1 MYINFRKLLR
11 AVCIMCLALVVG
23 GAGALMAGKVAGQNP
38 ESALARSF
46 SAIANLGQ
54 GEPSSMGA
62 TSAVGKG
69 DSQDLTLANADG
81 NWGLSFQEEGIPP
94 VGNATMDYLAKY
106 NAYYAVAT
114 DKKIAYLTFDGGYE
128 NGHTEKI
135 LDVLKEEKVPAAFFL
150 VGNYF
155 TEEPEIVKRMA
166 DEGHIVGNHTMTHP
180 DMSAISDIESFKS
193 ELTQVETLYEKITG
207 EKMQK
212 LYRPPQGKYSETNLA
227 QAKELGYTTVFWSLA
242 YVDWLQDQQPTKEE
256 AFSKLLPRMHNGAI
270 ILLHSTSKTNAEI
283 LGDYIKKCKEEG
295 YTFLPLSKLF

>member
-1 MYINFRKLLR
+1 
-11 AVCIMCLALVVG
+11 MCLALVIG

-38 ESALARSF
+38 GSALARSF

-54 GEPSSMGA
+54 GEPGSMGA
-62 TSAVGKG
+62 TSVTGQG
-69 DSQDLTLANADG
+69 DSESLTLASAEG
-81 NWGLSFQEEGIPP
+81 NWGLSFQEEGMPP

-155 TEEPEIVKRMA
+155 TEKPEIVKRMA
-166 DEGHIVGNHTMTHP
+166 EEGHIVGNHTMTHP
-180 DMSAISDIESFKS
+180 DMSAISDMTSFKK
-193 ELTQVETLYEKITG
+193 ELTQVETLYEEITG

-212 LYRPPQGKYSETNLA
+212 FYRPPQGKYSQANLA
-227 QAKELGYTTVFWSLA
+227 QAKGLGYTTVFWSLA

-295 YTFLPLSKLF
+295 YTFLSLTKLPLSQTD